1 MKRLAKA
8 SGYGGLFGTKAG
20 VLAALGCNTTSVGS
34 AGIAA
39 GGKVLAII
47 GIASNP
53 VTLGIAGGVAIGTI
67 VFGATLLAN
76 R

>member
-20 VLAALGCNTTSVGS
+20 VLAALGSNTTSVGS

-39 GGKVLAII
+39 GGKALAII
-47 GIASNP
+47 GIA
-53 VTLGIAGGVAIGTI
+53 GGLAIGAI